1 MCPGGREG
9 QRHPGVCQRE
19 CGRQEQEVTVPP
31 VGGEM
36 VASPSLGVSQ
46 SCGDVALR
54 AWSVS
59 REGQRSCEGSGCRAR
74 QPQSLRRVLIPHSG
88 DPMHGTSAGC
98 CAHGAAFVRSLELRR
113 PNLIVQHNTL
123 LEWCSST
130 NNSPQISFCH
140 LNNHNCCLA

>member
-1 MCPGGREG
+1 MLPYKQRAKKIQGGDRPSALALL
-9 QRHPGVCQRE
+9 RPHLE
-19 CGRQEQEVTVPP
+19 CCAQCWALTARKT
-31 VGGEM
+31 
-36 VASPSLGVSQ
+36 
-46 SCGDVALR
+46 LR